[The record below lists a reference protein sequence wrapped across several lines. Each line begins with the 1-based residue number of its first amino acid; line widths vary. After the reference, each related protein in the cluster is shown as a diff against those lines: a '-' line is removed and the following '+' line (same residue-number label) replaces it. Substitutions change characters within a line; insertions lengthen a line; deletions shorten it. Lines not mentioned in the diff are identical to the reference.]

1 MRVLTYIRRTMLKCL
16 KIVRNNRILD
26 ENVSTKEVNEVG
38 ILLLEYK

>member
-1 MRVLTYIRRTMLKCL
+1 MLKCL